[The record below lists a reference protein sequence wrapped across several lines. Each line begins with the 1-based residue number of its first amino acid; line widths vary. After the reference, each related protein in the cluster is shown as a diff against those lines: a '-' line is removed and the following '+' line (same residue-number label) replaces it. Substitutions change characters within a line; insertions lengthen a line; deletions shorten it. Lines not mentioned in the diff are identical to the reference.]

1 MNDLPTRAS
10 AIRRFLEARSSAGI
24 VLMAAAVRSA
34 MADRRAHAT
43 RLQLSGV
50 ALLCGTG
57 FPTSIA
63 VTLPPF
69 AASPPVQPE
78 AGIGVLGGSL
88 LAGMLGVT
96 ALRTK
101 NKVES
106 AQPKKIM

>member
-10 AIRRFLEARSSAGI
+10 ATRRFLESQPSAGI
-24 VLMAAAVRSA
+24 VRMAAAVRSA
-34 MADRRAHAT
+34 MAHRRAHAT

-88 LAGMLGVT
+88 LAGMLASRPC
-96 ALRTK
+96 ALGTRLR
-101 NKVES
+101 VHS
-106 AQPKKIM
+106 PRR